1 MILKT
6 IRNRTAWWSTVITIV
21 TTTYGISVYKPLVKH
36 LTLPTNLDATD
47 SSFDSGHFVKG
58 QALLRCWKWW
68 GICNHSS
75 KRVTAMRR
83 WREGYENTS
92 KIYSPRQLG
101 IKEGLWEE
109 NRLLNHGRVGI
120 SWWRRQNEAG
130 CTESQWTRL
139 VWIRDGQRE
148 TGWPWEGRL
157 HSSPGWNQK
166 GLEFQAKQ
174 RPDMENNG
182 ETMKGFKQGGEM
194 IKYAATLHCSQVGT
208 LIFFLKS
215 PSYSHASGGY
225 IFRGDWALS

>member
-1 MILKT
+1 
-6 IRNRTAWWSTVITIV
+6 
-21 TTTYGISVYKPLVKH
+21 
-36 LTLPTNLDATD
+36 
-47 SSFDSGHFVKG
+47 
-58 QALLRCWKWW
+58 
-68 GICNHSS
+68 
-75 KRVTAMRR
+75 MRR